1 MRSADKAKPA
11 TSADSVPASVVQ
23 RAVKQGTGPLSP
35 RRNGGWREIE
45 ARREKA
51 ALKASLADV
60 WDEDF
65 DLDEEILADLDHTAE
80 FFTTEQEEEEE
91 DGEEADSS
99 TVRIEHERLPEAVVG
114 QVRTEDK
121 VPLAHVAGGYSY
133 PEEKAGRTLSHTG
146 LFVVKRNANAGSEKG
161 LKD

>member
-1 MRSADKAKPA
+1 MARSKSDDPGRHSGSSADVPE
-11 TSADSVPASVVQ
+11 TESSADSVPASVVR
-23 RAVKQGTGPLSP
+23 RAVRQGTGPLSP

-80 FFTTEQEEEEE
+80 FFTSQEEPEEE
-91 DGEEADSS
+91 IFEDEDDVDEYFDDEE
-99 TVRIEHERLPEAVVG
+99 V
-114 QVRTEDK
+114 
-121 VPLAHVAGGYSY
+121 
-133 PEEKAGRTLSHTG
+133 
-146 LFVVKRNANAGSEKG
+146 
-161 LKD
+161 